1 MSGCWGQTQRLKRA
15 LDEAEAVVIGAGSG
29 LSTAAGFTYDG
40 DRFQENFADFA
51 AKYGIRDM
59 YSGGFYPFPTPEEF
73 WAYWSRYIQINRYQ
87 DAPKPVYQD
96 LRKLVAEKDYFIIT
110 TNVDHCFQKA
120 GFDKHRLFYTQGDY
134 GLFQCSGPC
143 CQETQDNESELQK
156 PEDGEV
162 KRMVPSGQIPYC
174 PRCGKPMSINLRSDQ
189 TFVEDDGWHQA
200 AERYEKFIQDHK
212 KQKIVFLELG
222 VGYNTP
228 GIIKYP
234 FWQMTMKNPKAT
246 YACLNAGEAYAPEEI
261 GARSI
266 CVNGDVGEILDRML
280 E

>member
-1 MSGCWGQTQRLKRA
+1 
-15 LDEAEAVVIGAGSG
+15 
-29 LSTAAGFTYDG
+29 
-40 DRFQENFADFA
+40 
-51 AKYGIRDM
+51 M

-143 CQETQDNESELQK
+143 CQETQDNESVVRQ
-156 PEDGEV
+156 
-162 KRMVPSGQIPYC
+162 MVAEQRDTKVPTHLLPVC
-174 PRCGKPMSINLRSDQ
+174 PHCGRPMTMNLRCDDK
-189 TFVEDDGWHQA
+189 FVQDEGWHRA
-200 AERYEKFIQDHK
+200 ADRYENFLRTRAR
-212 KQKIVFLELG
+212 QKLLFLELG

-234 FWQMTMKNPKAT
+234 FWQRTMKNPKAT

-266 CVNGDVGEILDRML
+266 CVNGDVGETLDRML